1 MTEDNFMKLPEEIYG
16 SQHQN
21 RFVIN
26 FTDSI
31 ETACRRYKK
40 D

>member
-1 MTEDNFMKLPEEIYG
+1 MTEDNFTKLPGEIYG

-26 FTDSI
+26 FTEST
-31 ETACRRYKK
+31 ETACRR
-40 D
+40 